1 MITIHCSLN
10 EYIKLKEAIAPLND
24 NCVVPEEKTFTDSL
38 GNQFTITTTTYNCLS
53 DMGIN
58 RLKFKQIFD
67 PDGQILD
74 RMIHFVVNPG
84 HLFDNTEHPYTTI
97 IDYDKLA
104 KVPAKLNELIQ
115 GLCTE
120 FPDITS
126 RCILSRIDYCINY
139 WMNSQDEIEEYFKLL
154 QKYKTPIHFQPLK
167 FYDKKKH
174 RNSVRSGEITMRCKS
189 YELSLYLKRTQM
201 LNSPYNY
208 SKNEISHA
216 TGQIRIEL
224 RARRNKLYSLKK
236 KQQLRR
242 EDELQ
247 LLQSP
252 NAVDTIIKI
261 LKSMYGFGDFYS
273 MKKAKQ
279 IIKEASYHSATV
291 DNLLYILEIV
301 KKSKTLDPNRNGLD
315 PEYLKK
321 YLIYFNELNLS
332 PITVPARYINDSYPN
347 PIKYITGESNIH
359 LSACDSS
366 YNLHEFDEEILD
378 TFED

>member
-1 MITIHCSLN
+1 MITIHCSIN
-10 EYIKLKEAIAPLND
+10 EFIELKEAIAPLN
-24 NCVVPEEKTFTDSL
+24 NSCIVPEEKTITDSL

-53 DMGIN
+53 AMGIN
-58 RLKFKQIFD
+58 RLTFKQIFA

-74 RMIHFVVNPG
+74 RMIHFIVNPG

-97 IDYDKLA
+97 IGYNKLDE
-104 KVPAKLNELIQ
+104 VPTKLNELIQ

-126 RCILSRIDYCINY
+126 RCILSRIDYCTNY
-139 WMNSQDEIEEYFKLL
+139 WMHSQDEIEEYFKLL
-154 QKYKTPIHFQPLK
+154 QKYKAPIHFQPLK

-174 RNSVRSGEITMRCKS
+174 RNSGRSGEITMRCKS
-189 YELSLYLKRTQM
+189 YELSLYLKQTQM

-208 SKNEISHA
+208 STNELSHA

-224 RARRNKLYSLKK
+224 RARRNKLYSLKRKSHLK
-236 KQQLRR
+236 K

-252 NAVDTIIKI
+252 NAVDTIIRI
-261 LKSMYGFGDFYS
+261 LKSMYGSGDFYS

-279 IIKEASYHSATV
+279 IIKDSRYHIETIN
-291 DNLLYILEIV
+291 NLLYILEVV
-301 KKSKTLDPNRNGLD
+301 KKSKTLDSNKNGLN

-321 YLIYFNELNLS
+321 YLKYFNELNLS

-347 PIKYITGESNIH
+347 PIKYITGNSHDH

-366 YNLHEFDEEILD
+366 YNLHEFNEEMLD